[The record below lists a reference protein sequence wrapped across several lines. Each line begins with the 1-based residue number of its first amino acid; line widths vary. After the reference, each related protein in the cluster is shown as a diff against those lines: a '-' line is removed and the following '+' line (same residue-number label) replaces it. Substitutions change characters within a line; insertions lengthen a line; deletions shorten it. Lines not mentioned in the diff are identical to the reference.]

1 MSTGRE
7 GPGHRL
13 GAPRPALGCEAA
25 HRRELALG
33 AEGQRLSRGRVTLR
47 DLEVHYA
54 EWYEV

>member
-7 GPGHRL
+7 GPGHWL
-13 GAPRPALGCEAA
+13 GAPRPTLGCEAA

-33 AEGQRLSRGRVTLR
+33 AESRGRVTLR